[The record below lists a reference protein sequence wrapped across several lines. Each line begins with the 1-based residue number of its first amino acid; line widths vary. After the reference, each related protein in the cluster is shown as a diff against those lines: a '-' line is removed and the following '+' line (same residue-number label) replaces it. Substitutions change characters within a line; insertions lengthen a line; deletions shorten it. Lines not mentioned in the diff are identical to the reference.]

1 MESAGWEAERP
12 KSGKPEQETGCGEA
26 AKAREKGV
34 YYLQFS
40 SKTEEE
46 MRRKLAE
53 QGFSPASVDSAVKF
67 LKERRYLN
75 DEDYARR
82 YLEKNGKKKSR
93 KQLQYELSR
102 KGISR
107 EILELVF
114 EEMPGDEREQ
124 ILEILRKRQF
134 PLDGGEPEE
143 KKTIARIWQGEATPG
158 TTFMPPSII
167 MHGKKQFDGKILD
180 IMHKT
185 V

>member
-1 MESAGWEAERP
+1 MIEWKAPDGKRSARKQG
-12 KSGKPEQETGCGEA
+12 SPEQETGCGEA

-114 EEMPGDEREQ
+114 EEIPGDEREQ

-134 PLDGGEPEE
+134 PLDGGELEE
-143 KKTIARIWQGEATPG
+143 KKKICAYLARRGYSWDDINAA
-158 TTFMPPSII
+158 
-167 MHGKKQFDGKILD
+167 LD
-180 IMHKT
+180 HYARKET

>member
-1 MESAGWEAERP
+1 MIEWKAPEGKRSARKQG
-12 KSGKPEQETGCGEA
+12 SPEQETGCGEA

-82 YLEKNGKKKSR
+82 YLEKNGKN
-93 KQLQYELSR
+93 YEDVEISVSI
-102 KGISR
+102 GIVMRS
-107 EILELVF
+107 
-114 EEMPGDEREQ
+114 GEREFGSLYEAADRALYQ
-124 ILEILRKRQF
+124 VKNRGKGGYMF
-134 PLDGGEPEE
+134 ADG
-143 KKTIARIWQGEATPG
+143 
-158 TTFMPPSII
+158 
-167 MHGKKQFDGKILD
+167 L
-180 IMHKT
+180 
-185 V
+185 

>member
-1 MESAGWEAERP
+1 MGLD
-12 KSGKPEQETGCGEA
+12 A

-134 PLDGGEPEE
+134 PLDGGELEE
-143 KKTIARIWQGEATPG
+143 KKKICAYLARRGYSWDDINAA
-158 TTFMPPSII
+158 
-167 MHGKKQFDGKILD
+167 LD
-180 IMHKT
+180 HYARKET